1 MKNIFILLLF
11 SFSLGKSLAQ
21 DTIIKNSSEK
31 IIAKILEISPTE
43 IKYKKFDFID
53 GPTYI
58 ELKSG
63 IKMVVYSNGT
73 KEVFEQKMPEKP
85 VLQASSDDAD
95 YYGGKNASNNI
106 EVLGKVKFKQN
117 GKILNE
123 KKLQNILLQTND
135 RPIMALVKDSK
146 KSHGL
151 QYIGFAAIPIGI
163 IGLTLLSS
171 SAQYSY
177 AGQVT
182 YNEAMLAGGGLC
194 LVAAAACP
202 IASGMFKKRRLNDNR
217 AAIKLYNQ
225 KF

>member
-1 MKNIFILLLF
+1 MKNIFLILLL
-11 SFSLGKSLAQ
+11 SFSIGNAFSQ
-21 DTIIKNSSEK
+21 DTITKNNSEK

-43 IKYKKFDFID
+43 IKYKKFDFQD

-58 ELKSG
+58 ELKSD
-63 IKMVVYSNGT
+63 IKMIVYSNGS
-73 KEVFEQKMPEKP
+73 KEVFEQKKPEK
-85 VLQASSDDAD
+85 VVVQVSTEDAD

-106 EVLGKVKFKQN
+106 DILGKVKFKQN

-123 KKLQNILLQTND
+123 RRLHNVLLQTND
-135 RPIMALVKDSK
+135 KPIMALVQDSK

-151 QYIGFAAIPIGI
+151 QYVGFAAIPIGI
-163 IGLTLLSS
+163 IGLVLINS

-177 AGQVT
+177 NNQIT
-182 YNEAMLAGGGLC
+182 YNEGMLAGGGLC

-217 AAIKLYNQ
+217 AAIKLYNE